1 MKEQKNLNELKT
13 GESVNHYLLVNK
25 IEIRTTKTNKEYLS
39 FEFSDS
45 SRSIS
50 ANMWDNIG
58 NVVDLIEQGKV
69 AFVTGTMSEYQGTPQ
84 IKLSN
89 VRPVNENDNITP
101 RDFLPKS
108 HRDLSLM
115 QKEFKDRI
123 DKITNPFLKE
133 LITSIFNEGNF
144 DKFSEAPAG
153 KSWHHAY
160 IRGLIEHTLEIIK
173 ICDLMCDFHSELNR
187 DLLICSAMLHDFGK
201 TIELEYDSSFEY
213 TNKGK
218 LIGHIVIVAML
229 IDDEVK
235 KINGF
240 PEELKNHLIHL
251 VLSHQGKL
259 EFASPVIPKTVEA
272 IALYQADELSA
283 KVNAYK
289 NAIKQGIKEGSNWT
303 RFISL
308 ANTDLTK
315 TNIPDSTK
323 ENTKT
328 SLFD

>member
-1 MKEQKNLNELKT
+1 MKEQKNLSELKT
-13 GESVNHYLLVNK
+13 GENVSHYLLVNK
-25 IEIRTTKTNKEYLS
+25 IELRTTKANKEYLS

-45 SRSIS
+45 SRSVN

-58 NVVDLIEQGKV
+58 NVIDLIQQGKV

-84 IKLSN
+84 IKVSN
-89 VRPVNENDNITP
+89 VRPVNENDNVTP

-108 HRDLSLM
+108 QKDLSLM
-115 QKEFKDRI
+115 QKEINDRI

-133 LITSIFNEGNF
+133 LITSIFNEENF
-144 DKFSEAPAG
+144 EKFSNAPAG

-160 IRGLIEHTLEIIK
+160 ISGLIEHTLEIIK

-187 DLLICSAMLHDFGK
+187 DLLVCGAMLHDFGK
-201 TIELEYDSSFEY
+201 TIELKYDSSFEY

-218 LIGHIVIVAML
+218 LIGHIVIMAML
-229 IDDEVK
+229 IEDEAK

-251 VLSHQGKL
+251 ILSHQGKL
-259 EFASPVIPKTVEA
+259 EYASPVIPKTIEA

-289 NAIKQGIKEGSNWT
+289 NAIKQGVKEGGSWT
-303 RFISL
+303 KFIHL

-315 TNIPDSTK
+315 TDIQDNME
-323 ENTKT
+323 ENTKD

>member
-1 MKEQKNLNELKT
+1 MKEQKKLSELIT

-25 IEIRTTKTNKEYLS
+25 IEIRTTKTKKEYLS

-45 SRSIS
+45 SRSVN

-58 NVVDLIEQGKV
+58 NLIDLIQQGKV
-69 AFVTGTMSEYQGTPQ
+69 VLVIGTMSEYQGTPQ

-89 VRPVNENDNITP
+89 VRPVNENDNVTP

-108 HRDLSLM
+108 KRDLSLM

-123 DKITNPFLKE
+123 NKITNPFLKE
-133 LITSIFNEGNF
+133 LTTSIFNKENF
-144 DKFSEAPAG
+144 DQFSIAPAG

-160 IRGLIEHTLEIIK
+160 IGGLIEHTSEIIK
-173 ICDLMCDFHSELNR
+173 TCDLMCDFHSELNR
-187 DLLICSAMLHDFGK
+187 DLLICGAMLHDFGK
-201 TIELEYDSSFEY
+201 TTELEYDSSFEY

-218 LIGHIVIVAML
+218 LIGHIVIMAML
-229 IDDEVK
+229 IDNEAK
-235 KINGF
+235 KINNF

-259 EFASPVIPKTVEA
+259 EFASPVIPKTMEA

-303 RFISL
+303 RFIHL

-315 TNIPDSTK
+315 TDIPDNAEEETK
-323 ENTKT
+323 NT
-328 SLFD
+328 LFD

>member
-1 MKEQKNLNELKT
+1 MKEQKNLSELKT
-13 GESVNHYLLVNK
+13 GENVSHYLLVNK
-25 IEIRTTKTNKEYLS
+25 IELRTTKTNKEYLN

-45 SRSIS
+45 SRSVN

-58 NVVDLIEQGKV
+58 NVIDLIQQGKV
-69 AFVTGTMSEYQGTPQ
+69 AFVTGTMAEYQGSPQ
-84 IKLSN
+84 IKLLN
-89 VRPVNENDNITP
+89 VRPVNKNDNVTP

-108 HRDLSLM
+108 QRDLSLM
-115 QKEFKDRI
+115 QKEFNDRI
-123 DKITNPFLKE
+123 DKITDPFLKK
-133 LITSIFNEGNF
+133 LITSIFNEENF
-144 DKFSEAPAG
+144 EKFSKAPAG

-160 IRGLIEHTLEIIK
+160 ISGLIEHTLEIIK

-187 DLLICSAMLHDFGK
+187 DLLISGAMLHDFGK

-218 LIGHIVIVAML
+218 LIGHIVMAAML
-229 IDDEVK
+229 IEEETK
-235 KINGF
+235 KIKYF

-251 VLSHQGKL
+251 ILSHQGKL
-259 EFASPVIPKTVEA
+259 EYASPVIPKTMEA

-289 NAIKQGIKEGSNWT
+289 NAIEQGVKEGSNWT

-315 TNIPDSTK
+315 TDIPDNSE
-323 ENTKT
+323 ENTKN